1 MFLTVGPS
9 AHKLTM
15 TAPSLPMTAP
25 SLQDNLHA
33 LQDDTMSQESDVLIN
48 LDTTKCRAL
57 PPGTSSVR
65 VALSFD
71 EDDTKEQTAENTSTG
86 ATLFSI

>member
-1 MFLTVGPS
+1 MFLTVVLS
-9 AHKLTM
+9 AHE
-15 TAPSLPMTAP
+15 LPMTAL

-48 LDTTKCRAL
+48 LDATKCRAL

-71 EDDTKEQTAENTSTG
+71 EDDTKDRAAENTSNG
-86 ATLFSI
+86 AALFSI